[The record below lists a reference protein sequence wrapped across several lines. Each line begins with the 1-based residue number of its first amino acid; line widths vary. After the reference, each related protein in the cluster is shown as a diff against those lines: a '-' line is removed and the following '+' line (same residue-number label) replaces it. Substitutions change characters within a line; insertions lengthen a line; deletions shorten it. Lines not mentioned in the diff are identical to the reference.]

1 MSRIDKAIELAAE
14 KKLEGRHPSDHQKS
28 GQGRAQKHSL
38 ASAGY
43 AGVKSIRVVNPLLV
57 PLVDPNGS
65 AAEQYKKLRSLLIRK
80 TNLKPFNNTLL
91 VTSSVPGEGK
101 SLTVM
106 NLALSLARSAD
117 YSVVLV
123 DTDLRNPQLHL
134 MLNVKPEFGLVHYLR
149 DGVPIE
155 KVMHK
160 VGLGNLCLIP
170 AGEKILD
177 PLELLTSKR
186 MQMLMGELK
195 NRYHDRY
202 VLLDTPPILPFAD
215 LRVLGEM
222 VDHVLFVCRQGYSN
236 LAQIEEG
243 LDIMSEFNLLGLICN
258 DATLPKTNY
267 GSYYYGM
274 K

>member
-14 KKLEGRHPSDHQKS
+14 KKLEGRPPSDQQKT
-28 GQGRAQKHSL
+28 GQGRTQKHSL

-43 AGVKSIRVVNPLLV
+43 AGVKSLRVVNPLLV

-106 NLALSLARSAD
+106 NLALALARSAD

-134 MLNVKPEFGLVHYLR
+134 MLNFKPEFGLVHYLR

-170 AGEKILD
+170 AGEQVLD

-236 LAQIEEG
+236 LAHIEEG

-258 DATLPKTNY
+258 DATFPKNNDS
-267 GSYYYGM
+267 SYYYGM